1 MQLPISLQ
9 IEKRLGVGPSE
20 KISYIAP
27 ENGWERIVRTRILLA
42 AATFALG
49 LTLPAAAHH
58 THAMY
63 EPDALITLEGTVKS
77 VQWINPHSWLY
88 LIVTNE
94 SGETEEWALEARAPF
109 RLAEQGWDLDAIQA
123 GAEIS
128 VTVKP
133 LRRGARGGLFG
144 HLRMSDG
151 REFIDE
157 L

>member
-1 MQLPISLQ
+1 MGSRSL
-9 IEKRLGVGPSE
+9 LV
-20 KISYIAP
+20 
-27 ENGWERIVRTRILLA
+27 A
-42 AATFALG
+42 AAFALG
-49 LTLPAAAHH
+49 IAVPATAHH

-63 EPDALITLEGTVKS
+63 EPDALITLEGTVKEA
-77 VQWINPHSWLY
+77 QWINPHSWLY

-94 SGETEEWALEARAPF
+94 AGETEEWALEGRAPF

-123 GAEIS
+123 GDEIS

-144 HLRMSDG
+144 IIRTSDG
-151 REFIDE
+151 REFTDE

>member
-1 MQLPISLQ
+1 MGSRSL
-9 IEKRLGVGPSE
+9 LV
-20 KISYIAP
+20 
-27 ENGWERIVRTRILLA
+27 A
-42 AATFALG
+42 AVFALG
-49 LTLPAAAHH
+49 IAVPATAHH

-63 EPDALITLEGTVKS
+63 EPDALITLEGTVKEA
-77 VQWINPHSWLY
+77 QWINPHSWLY

-94 SGETEEWALEARAPF
+94 AGETAEWALAGREPF

-123 GAEIS
+123 GDEIS

-144 HLRMSDG
+144 MLRTSDG
-151 REFIDE
+151 REFVDE

>member
-1 MQLPISLQ
+1 MA
-9 IEKRLGVGPSE
+9 
-20 KISYIAP
+20 KICYIAAD
-27 ENGWERIVRTRILLA
+27 NGWERILKSRTLILA
-42 AATFALG
+42 SAFALG
-49 LTLPAAAHH
+49 IAAPAAAHH

-63 EPDALITLEGTVKS
+63 EPDAIITLEGTVKS

-88 LIVTNE
+88 LLVTNE
-94 SGETEEWALEARAPF
+94 AGEIEEWALEGRAPF

-123 GAEIS
+123 GDEIS

-144 HLRMSDG
+144 HLRISDG